1 MSTGM
6 AADTSE
12 LKVTVAEPRS
22 WARRLTIT
30 VPGERVQRERQAVAR
45 QLAQR
50 VRIPG
55 FRQGKVPT
63 NVIERQFGAAIDQ
76 EAVERVVRDAY
87 REALEREQFQ
97 PITQGEVENLEY
109 SPGSDLTFDV
119 EFEIRPVIE
128 LSRLGG
134 FEIRR
139 ERQEV
144 AEEEVDRV
152 IERVREQQAVWH
164 PVEGESPVDGDA
176 VAVEITP
183 LGPDANGAEPRH
195 YHIVLGAGEAVPA
208 VEEAIRALQPGEE
221 REFTLELPDPEAD
234 EGATREDRA
243 RIKLLEVRRPEL
255 PELDDEFA
263 RSVGDFEDFATLRAR
278 VREDL
283 EKEADA
289 EAERGVRQRL
299 LDAIIEANPF
309 DVPDSLVNQYLQR
322 LINPRQGADPERV
335 AEAMELARPAAEQA
349 LRRIMVIE
357 RVAELEGLH
366 ATSAE
371 VDARVEEI
379 AERQGRPV
387 GEVWAQLQKSG
398 QLTRLEEEI
407 TENKVFEYLKSQST
421 IA

>member
-1 MSTGM
+1 
-6 AADTSE
+6 
-12 LKVTVAEPRS
+12 
-22 WARRLTIT
+22 
-30 VPGERVQRERQAVAR
+30 VPGERVQRERQEVAR
-45 QLAQR
+45 RLAKR
-50 VRIPG
+50 IRIPG

-63 NVIERQFGAAIDQ
+63 NVVERQFGAAIDQ
-76 EAVERVVRDAY
+76 EALERVVSEAY

-97 PITQGEVENLEY
+97 PITQGEVENIDY

-128 LSRLGG
+128 LERLGG

-139 ERQEV
+139 ERPDV
-144 AEEEVDRV
+144 TEEEVDRV

-164 PVEGESPVDGDA
+164 PVEDESPLVGDM

-183 LGPDANGAEPRH
+183 LGEGAEEAKPRQ
-195 YHIVLGAGEAVPA
+195 YQIVLGEGEAVPS
-208 VEEAIRALQPGEE
+208 VEEAIRTLKPGEE
-221 REFTLELPDPEAD
+221 QEFTLELPDPEGG

-243 RIKLLEVRRPEL
+243 RIKLIEARRPEL

-263 RSVGDFEDFATLRAR
+263 RSVGDFEDLATLRSR

-322 LINPRQGADPERV
+322 LISPRQGADSERV
-335 AEAMELARPAAEQA
+335 AEAMEMARPAAEHA

-371 VDARVEEI
+371 VDDRVEEI

-398 QLTRLEEEI
+398 QLSRLEEEI

-421 IA
+421 IE